1 MSRGPKGQKRP
12 RDTNKLAKL
21 MVDIL
26 TGEVEEP
33 PRGGEKR
40 DDRRHGADAG
50 EAGDPDPRPFGQRQP
65 EPPPANSLR
74 QRVRRAFSISWSG
87 KRNFVG
93 RDWRAISAAECGRT
107 AGIRFADRDT
117 PH

>member
-1 MSRGPKGQKRP
+1 VAPRGPE
-12 RDTNKLAKL
+12 LFFL
-21 MVDIL
+21 
-26 TGEVEEP
+26 
-33 PRGGEKR
+33 
-40 DDRRHGADAG
+40 
-50 EAGDPDPRPFGQRQP
+50 
-65 EPPPANSLR
+65 
-74 QRVRRAFSISWSG
+74 SISWSG

>member
-1 MSRGPKGQKRP
+1 MRRETRSASRRP
-12 RDTNKLAKL
+12 
-21 MVDIL
+21 
-26 TGEVEEP
+26 
-33 PRGGEKR
+33 
-40 DDRRHGADAG
+40 GAL
-50 EAGDPDPRPFGQRQP
+50 E
-65 EPPPANSLR
+65 SLR
-74 QRVRRAFSISWSG
+74 EIMGKLKLTVNEEKTRICKVPPSSVDESSLAMVMESTPRVGLSPRFGLSISWSG

>member
-1 MSRGPKGQKRP
+1 MRSRRPCQRKRNRLDLGVDARPHADGRLLDAEGCDEPVRVPLLRPLHLVVPGTLSP
-12 RDTNKLAKL
+12 R
-21 MVDIL
+21 
-26 TGEVEEP
+26 
-33 PRGGEKR
+33 
-40 DDRRHGADAG
+40 
-50 EAGDPDPRPFGQRQP
+50 FG
-65 EPPPANSLR
+65 L
-74 QRVRRAFSISWSG
+74 SISWSG

>member
-1 MSRGPKGQKRP
+1 MSDDHARNDPPMRASAP
-12 RDTNKLAKL
+12 
-21 MVDIL
+21 
-26 TGEVEEP
+26 ESSP
-33 PRGGEKR
+33 PRR
-40 DDRRHGADAG
+40 SIV
-50 EAGDPDPRPFGQRQP
+50 Q
-65 EPPPANSLR
+65 
-74 QRVRRAFSISWSG
+74 VRRIVSPHRRSMAAFFRVVTGKGRSADQALSPRFGLSISWSG